1 MKSSIKYLIS
11 GILLLLALSAYA
23 IPKCPNPQRLVND
36 FADVFTLKQESELE
50 KKLVEFD
57 KKTSNQITV
66 VTVNDLEGYDASEYA
81 TRIGLDWGVG
91 TKEFNNGIVLLIKP
105 KTSRSSGEVFIA
117 VGYGLEGN
125 VPDAYAKRIVENEL
139 IPNFKKDDYYS
150 GASAACNALIKLISG
165 EISEPKSKEPTLAPF
180 AAKMII
186 AIFLLL
192 FLITVFKSKG
202 KNGGRYVSRGGSSS
216 SHRSSFGGF
225 KGGSFG
231 GGGAGGK
238 W

>member
-66 VTVNDLEGYDASEYA
+66 VTVNDLEGCEASEYA

-117 VGYGLEGN
+117 IGYGLEGN

-150 GASAACNALIKLISG
+150 GASAACNTLIKLISG
-165 EISEPKSKEPTLAPF
+165 EIGEPKSKEPALTPF

-186 AIFLLL
+186 VIFLLL

-202 KNGGRYVSRGGSSS
+202 KSGGRYVSRSGSSS

-225 KGGSFG
+225 RRGSFG